1 MVPIRSQTPI
11 KASRLVETI
20 GPNPK
25 SPHKGTKCGIRPKLE
40 TPHTKNVKASTQNVS
55 EPDAVIS
62 ALMLI
67 TNGLPAGDSDA
78 DAPSSPYGAKP
89 RSAGRS
95 RAKIANI
102 SPSSAIIAIGG
113 ISAPRPPSV
122 TPHQAAGGR
131 KTS

>member
-20 GPNPK
+20 EPIPK
-25 SPHKGTKCGIRPKLE
+25 SAHKVTKCGMSPKLE

-55 EPDAVIS
+55 EPEAVIS

-78 DAPSSPYGAKP
+78 GAPSSPYGARP

-102 SPSSAIIAIGG
+102 NPSSAIITIGG
-113 ISAPRPPSV
+113 GNAALPPERYD
-122 TPHQAAGGR
+122 H
-131 KTS
+131 